1 MITVQISKKET
12 KELQRKSK
20 EISKKKLT
28 KVRHLENKLLEKQND
43 SQGNS
48 KTRRF
53 YFFVDGLTEPT
64 TPERISSIFE
74 PYGTSIRTLPTND
87 KYFTFVDLETTEEE
101 AINAFI
107 DLSGREFFGNVIKV
121 QFRHHKGMDKIAAK
135 ARKVALERLS
145 STNAALDNLTGGPS
159 SRKRG
164 LDMMNESIEYPTQYL
179 KQSKVELPD
188 TVKALIT
195 ESAGSS
201 GQADSHKDERFK
213 ELRSMD

>member
-1 MITVQISKKET
+1 MLTVQISKKEIL
-12 KELQRKSK
+12 ELQRKSK
-20 EISKKKLT
+20 EISKKKLVE
-28 KVRHLENKLLEKQND
+28 VRHLENKLLEKQND
-43 SQGNS
+43 LEGGS
-48 KTRRF
+48 KTRRY

-64 TPERISSIFE
+64 SPDQISSIFE

-135 ARKVALERLS
+135 ARAVALERLS
-145 STNAALDNLTGGPS
+145 STKAALDNLTGGPV

-164 LDMMNESIEYPTQYL
+164 LDLMNDSIEYPTQYL
-179 KQSKVELPD
+179 KQSKVVQLPD

-195 ESAGSS
+195 ESA
-201 GQADSHKDERFK
+201 ADTRKDER
-213 ELRSMD
+213 